1 MPKEHLDAF
10 ARGLKIILESEGHK
24 MKPLSIAAG
33 MGESGIR
40 DLFRY
45 ASAPKVSNAYAIARE
60 LSRSVDEII
69 EIGLSGQ
76 ITKFHPPQSIS
87 IAGRVGAGAQ
97 VPLVDHTADGGLFQ
111 VAAPAQLLRNGTARD
126 FGAVEVEG
134 DSMAPMYQPGD
145 ILFFARH
152 THDGIPDEDIGRPCI
167 VEDADGM
174 AWVKQVKRGAEPGLF
189 HLISLNPDAETRHN
203 VRIKW
208 AARVMMVLP
217 AEMVERI

>member
-10 ARGLKIILESEGHK
+10 ARGLKIILDTEGHK

-45 ASAPKVSNAYAIARE
+45 ASAPKVNNAYAIARE

-69 EIGLSGQ
+69 EIGLSGR
-76 ITKFHPPQSIS
+76 ITAPTSAPLVAVS
-87 IAGRVGAGAQ
+87 GRVGAGAQ
-97 VPLVDHTADGGLFQ
+97 VPLFDHTADGGLFQ
-111 VAAPAQLLRNGTARD
+111 VAAPTQLLRKGAARD
-126 FGAVEVEG
+126 VAAVEVEG

-152 THDGIPDEDIGRPCI
+152 AHDGIPDEDIGRPCI
-167 VEDADGM
+167 VEDEDGM

-189 HLISLNPDAETRHN
+189 HLISLNPNAETRHN